1 MYAPKVS
8 IRRVVAIGLTA
19 GLATLAVHGDSGAQ
33 PAPPPAPA
41 PAPQPD
47 YARAKQ
53 LYDSATTAFDK
64 GQWADAE
71 RDFGAAYEITKDPV
85 LFFKIGAAYE
95 KAGSCEI
102 ALSYYTRYL
111 REARPA
117 QSFVDLTKERVEA
130 CAGDWKVVLAAAGMP
145 APEVG
150 SGSGSATGSGSASA
164 SASGSASASASA
176 SGSESGSGSGSG
188 SGSDVALTGLGSGVD
203 TKPHTRDLPWVM
215 VGGAL
220 AFATAGAVLAYSATS
235 SEQDI
240 KDLYVGVDGKTPVF
254 DEKTKQRYQ
263 DLLDEGHRYQ
273 YLSWGA
279 FGVAAGFGIA
289 ATLIFIH
296 DHVVE
301 ERRVLVTPTAT
312 PSSAGAALT
321 VRF

>member
-1 MYAPKVS
+1 MLLKG
-8 IRRVVAIGLTA
+8 RVAAIGLAA
-19 GLATLAVHGDSGAQ
+19 GLATLAANGDSGAQ
-33 PAPPPAPA
+33 PAPGPAPV
-41 PAPQPD
+41 QPD

-53 LYDSATTAFDK
+53 LYDSATAAFDK
-64 GQWADAE
+64 GQWSDAE

-111 REARPA
+111 REAKPA

-130 CAGDWKVVLAAAGMP
+130 CGGDWKVVLAGAGLAVPDTAA
-145 APEVG
+145 G
-150 SGSGSATGSGSASA
+150 SGSDA
-164 SASGSASASASA
+164 
-176 SGSESGSGSGSG
+176 GSGSGSG
-188 SGSDVALTGLGSGVD
+188 SASGSGSETGSGSGSEVTLTGLGSGAID
-203 TKPHTRDLPWVM
+203 RKPHTRDLPWLM

-240 KDLYVGVDGKTPVF
+240 KDLYVGVDGKTPTY
-254 DEKTKQRYQ
+254 DMKTQARYQ

-301 ERRVLVTPTAT
+301 ERRVLITPAAT
-312 PSSAGAALT
+312 PSSAGAAVT

>member
-1 MYAPKVS
+1 M
-8 IRRVVAIGLTA
+8 RVVAIGLAA

-33 PAPPPAPA
+33 PAP
-41 PAPQPD
+41 D
-47 YARAKQ
+47 YAKAKQ
-53 LYDSATTAFDK
+53 LYDSATAEYDK
-64 GQWADAE
+64 GAWSDAE

-95 KAGSCEI
+95 KAGTCEI

-111 REARPA
+111 REAKPA

-130 CAGDWKVVLAAAGMP
+130 CGGDWKVVLAAAGM
-145 APEVG
+145 AEHG
-150 SGSGSATGSGSASA
+150 MGEQAAGSGSATPSA
-164 SASGSASASASA
+164 SASGSGSA
-176 SGSESGSGSGSG
+176 SESGSGSGT
-188 SGSDVALTGLGSGVD
+188 GSDGVALTGLGSATVAD
-203 TKPHTRDLPWVM
+203 KPHTRDLPWIM

-220 AFATAGAVLAYSATS
+220 AFATAGAVLAYSASS

-240 KDLYVGVDGKTPVF
+240 KDLYVGIDGKTPVF
-254 DEKTKQRYQ
+254 DTKTQQRYQ
-263 DLLDEGHRYQ
+263 ELVDEGHRYQ

-301 ERRVLVTPTAT
+301 ERRVLITPTAT
-312 PSSAGAALT
+312 PTSAGAAVTLH
-321 VRF
+321 F

>member
-1 MYAPKVS
+1 M
-8 IRRVVAIGLTA
+8 RVVAIGLAA

-33 PAPPPAPA
+33 PAPPA
-41 PAPQPD
+41 PD
-47 YARAKQ
+47 YAKAKQ
-53 LYDSATTAFDK
+53 LYDSATAEYDK
-64 GQWADAE
+64 GDWSDAE

-95 KAGSCEI
+95 KAGTCEI

-111 REARPA
+111 REAKPT
-117 QSFVDLTKERVEA
+117 QSFIDLTKDRVDA
-130 CAGDWKVVLAAAGMP
+130 CGGDWKVVLAAAGMTSNATPEP
-145 APEVG
+145 A
-150 SGSGSATGSGSASA
+150 A
-164 SASGSASASASA
+164 
-176 SGSESGSGSGSG
+176 GSGSG
-188 SGSDVALTGLGSGVD
+188 SGSDSGSAAETGSGSGSGSDIAPLTGLGSATVAE
-203 TKPHTRDLPWVM
+203 KPHTRDLPWIM

-220 AFATAGAVLAYSATS
+220 AFATAGAVLAYSASS

-240 KDLYVGVDGKTPVF
+240 KDLYVGLDGKTPVF
-254 DEKTKQRYQ
+254 DTKTQQRYQ

-301 ERRVLVTPTAT
+301 ERRVLITPTAT
-312 PSSAGAALT
+312 PTSAGAAVTLH
-321 VRF
+321 F